1 MADADPKRSFT
12 ADSEISLAEETT
24 APPKR
29 RGVSRVALMLCV
41 PLVIAAIGGYFYL
54 TSGRYISTDNA
65 YVRQDMISVSPDVSG
80 RIVAVNVRENQ
91 QVKAGDVLFRIDPEP
106 YRIALA
112 QTEADL
118 STARV
123 QVSTMATDTGS
134 AAADIQNAR
143 AELTLAEATYGR
155 QTTLMKQGFTTRA
168 SFDAATQG
176 VAAAKAKLATAAAAA
191 ARARQQLG
199 SGGGSGQPAAI
210 QVALAKREKAAY
222 DLERTVV
229 RAPKDGTVS
238 QTGRLQVGN
247 ITPSGVPALSLVV
260 SQQAWVEANFKETD
274 LNHMRVGQP
283 AELSFDAYPGL
294 KVAGHVQSIGAGTGS
309 EFSVLPAQNAT
320 GNWVKVTQRVP
331 VRVAI
336 DGNPAAR
343 DDRRPF
349 DRRDDRHEGA
359 PDAPPAAVPRRR
371 VIRRAALPARS
382 PLLPVKHRGV
392 LTDRRAWER

>member
-1 MADADPKRSFT
+1 MADADPKREFA
-12 ADSEISLAEETT
+12 ADKEISVLSQEDGPAE
-24 APPKR
+24 KR
-29 RGVSRVALMLCV
+29 RGVLRLVPMLGV
-41 PLVIAAIGGYFYL
+41 PLLIALVGGYFYI

-80 RIVAVNVRENQ
+80 RIVEVDVRENQ

-106 YRIALA
+106 YKIALA
-112 QTEADL
+112 QADADL
-118 STARV
+118 ATARV

-134 AAADIQNAR
+134 AAADIQNAK
-143 AELTLAEATYGR
+143 AELTLAQATYSR
-155 QTTLMKQGFTTRA
+155 QTALMKQGFTTRA
-168 SFDAATQG
+168 AFDAATQG
-176 VAAAKAKLATAAAAA
+176 VAAANAKLATAQAAA

-199 SGGGSGQPAAI
+199 SGGGTGQPAAI

-222 DLERTVV
+222 DLERSVV
-229 RAPKDGTVS
+229 RAPKDGIVS

-294 KVAGHVQSIGAGTGS
+294 KVKGRVQSIGAGTGS

-331 VRVAI
+331 VRIAI
-336 DGNPAAR
+336 DGTPPRAMIAGLSTDVTIDTKAR
-343 DDRRPF
+343 
-349 DRRDDRHEGA
+349 
-359 PDAPPAAVPRRR
+359 
-371 VIRRAALPARS
+371 
-382 PLLPVKHRGV
+382 
-392 LTDRRAWER
+392 